1 MPPFRVI
8 ALGDSI
14 TYGYPFGQAMSW
26 VEYASKDLKTP
37 ILNQGINGNSLGQM
51 LKRIIVDVIDLQPK
65 FCVVLGGSNDVY
77 QGTDFKLMQASFE
90 KILRHL
96 DEAGIQPLIGLPIP
110 IEDEAYEKILGKF
123 RRWLKKIAKERS
135 LKAIDFYSA
144 FLDPKKKRPVPS
156 YYEDGIHP
164 SSKGYQ
170 AMAQAAVKV
179 LRPLLG

>member
-1 MPPFRVI
+1 
-8 ALGDSI
+8 
-14 TYGYPFGQAMSW
+14 
-26 VEYASKDLKTP
+26 
-37 ILNQGINGNSLGQM
+37 
-51 LKRIIVDVIDLQPK
+51 
-65 FCVVLGGSNDVY
+65 
-77 QGTDFKLMQASFE
+77 MQASFE

-96 DEAGIQPLIGLPIP
+96 DEARIQPLIGLPIP
-110 IEDEAYEKILGKF
+110 IEEEAYEKILGKF